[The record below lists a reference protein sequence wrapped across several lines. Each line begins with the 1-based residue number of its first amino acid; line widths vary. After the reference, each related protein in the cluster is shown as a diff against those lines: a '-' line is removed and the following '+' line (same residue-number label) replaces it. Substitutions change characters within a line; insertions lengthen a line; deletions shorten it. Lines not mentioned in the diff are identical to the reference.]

1 MTTYT
6 VLSPSGSVID
16 RNLTALQA
24 MREML
29 TYDGYAYR
37 FRRNKAGGLYLYHS
51 DGSVNSTRGA
61 RHFVRCAE
69 EINSSLPGVAGQ
81 REIAEHVILSYWPRL
96 PEALTDEEY
105 DYNNAALAAA
115 DAIAN
120 ATTLK

>member
-6 VLSPSGSVID
+6 VISPSGTVLD

-24 MREML
+24 MREIL

-61 RHFVRCAE
+61 RHFVRCVGG
-69 EINSSLPGVAGQ
+69 INSSLPGIAGE
-81 REIAEHVILSYWPRL
+81 REIAEQVIFAGWPRL
-96 PEALTDEEY
+96 PEAMTDADY
-105 DYNNAALAAA
+105 DATGAAQ
-115 DAIAN
+115 
-120 ATTLK
+120 

>member
-37 FRRNKAGGLYLYHS
+37 FRRDKAGGLFLYHTN
-51 DGSVNSTRGA
+51 GSANSTRGA
-61 RHFVRCAE
+61 RHFVRCVN
-69 EINSSLPGVAGQ
+69 INSSLPGIAGQ
-81 REIAEHVILSYWPRL
+81 REIAEQVIYAGWPRL
-96 PEALTDEEY
+96 PEAMTDADY
-105 DYNNAALAAA
+105 DAQGAAQ
-115 DAIAN
+115 
-120 ATTLK
+120 

>member
-6 VLSPSGSVID
+6 VISPGGDVID

-37 FRRNKAGGLYLYHS
+37 FRRDKAGNLYLYHS

-61 RHFVRCAE
+61 RHFVRCVS
-69 EINSSLPGVAGQ
+69 EINSSLAGIAGQ
-81 REIAEHVILSYWPRL
+81 REIAEQVINAAWPRL
-96 PEALTDEEY
+96 PEAMTDADY
-105 DYNNAALAAA
+105 DARGAAQ
-115 DAIAN
+115 
-120 ATTLK
+120 